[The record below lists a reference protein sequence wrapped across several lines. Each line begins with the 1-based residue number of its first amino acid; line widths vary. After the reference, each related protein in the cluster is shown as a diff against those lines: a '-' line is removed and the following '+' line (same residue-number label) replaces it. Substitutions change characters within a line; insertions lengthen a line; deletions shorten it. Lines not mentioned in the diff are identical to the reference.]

1 MVIKLDEGLTEVK
14 VPSTK
19 DHPDLLPTPI
29 SQRVIGSFTYTI
41 MILTMA
47 ITTSIFFL
55 GWLSQ
60 ILGLSLVQALVAAFI
75 GNGVV
80 AIIMTL
86 NGWVGVKYGIPFPIQ
101 LRSSF
106 GVRGSIAPLLV
117 RAIVSIFWYGVDGY
131 IAAWAITTSAM
142 LVAGFSPDII
152 VSESLRYTPITFI
165 IYLAIVGL
173 VGYKRITGIKYLDLV
188 AGPLLIIFFTWFVIY
203 LYTEPSLPKNPI
215 PIYEGR
221 VSWISTE
228 FFLMIAV
235 QTAWWSTIALNVSD
249 ICRFNKSFKSLYY
262 GHTLGLIVPQVVG
275 TLLGFIA
282 TSLTGGVY
290 SPIDIIAKYSPTPV
304 LGLFGLIFAIL
315 ATASTNV
322 TGDVPAATNAII
334 RIARIRWERAVIA
347 STVLAWLVI
356 GPYSIAFWKVSIDV
370 ANYLLLYNW
379 YYSMWLGPIA
389 GVMVVDYWVLRKRLL
404 RAEELYNHSGI
415 YSYHRGINIAGLA
428 AFVISILIEYLL
440 STAQGSVRIYFGF
453 IPVPGIELAWYYG
466 FISAALIYLILARA
480 MRSHVLPEVTRVG

>member
-1 MVIKLDEGLTEVK
+1 MDEGLIEVR
-14 VPSTK
+14 VINTK

-29 SQRVIGSFTYTI
+29 SQRTIGSFTYTI
-41 MILTMA
+41 MILSMA

-60 ILGLSLVQALVAAFI
+60 ILGLSLLQSLVAALV

-80 AIIMTL
+80 AAIMTL
-86 NGWVGVKYGIPFPIQ
+86 NGWLGVKYGIPFPVQ

-106 GVRGSIAPLLV
+106 GVRGSIVPLLV

-131 IAAWAITTSAM
+131 IAAWAITASAM
-142 LVAGFSPDII
+142 LIAGFPPDAI
-152 VSESLRYTPITFI
+152 VSESLRYTPITFV
-165 IYLAIVGL
+165 IYLAIVSL
-173 VGYKRITGIKYLDLV
+173 VGYKRIKGIKYLDLV

-203 LYTEPSLPKNPI
+203 LYTEPSIPKNPV

-221 VSWISTE
+221 VGWISTE

-249 ICRFNKSFKSLYY
+249 ICRYNKSFKTLYY
-262 GHTLGLIVPQVVG
+262 GHTLGLLVPQVVG

-282 TSLTGGVY
+282 TSLTGGIY
-290 SPIDIIAKYSPTPV
+290 SPIDIIAKYSPTPI
-304 LGLFGLIFAIL
+304 LGLFGLVFAFL

-334 RIARIRWERAVIA
+334 RIARIRWENAVIIA
-347 STVLAWLVI
+347 TILAWLVI
-356 GPYSIAFWKVSIDV
+356 GPYSIVFWRVSLDV

-389 GVMVVDYWVLRKRLL
+389 GVMVIDYWVLRRRLL
-404 RAEELYNHSGI
+404 KPEELYNHSGI
-415 YSYHRGINIAGLA
+415 YSYYRGVNIAGISS
-428 AFVISILIEYLL
+428 FIISILIEYLL
-440 STAQGSVRIYFGF
+440 SALQGSIRIYFGF

-466 FISAALIYLILARA
+466 FISAALIYLLLAQA
-480 MRSHVLPEVTRVG
+480 MKRHVLPEIMGVR

>member
-1 MVIKLDEGLTEVK
+1 MGKGLVEIKI
-14 VPSTK
+14 PIAQ
-19 DHPDLLPTPI
+19 DHPDLHPTPI
-29 SQRVIGSFTYTI
+29 SKRTIGSFTYTI
-41 MILTMA
+41 IILSMA

-60 ILGLSLVQALVAAFI
+60 ILGLSLIQALVAALI

-101 LRSSF
+101 LRSAF
-106 GVRGSIAPLLV
+106 GVRGSIIPLLV

-131 IAAWAITTSAM
+131 IAAWAITSAAM
-142 LVAGFSPDII
+142 LVAGVSPDVI
-152 VSESLRYTPITFI
+152 VSESLRYTPVTFI

-173 VGYKRITGIKYLDLV
+173 VGYKKITGIKYLDLV
-188 AGPLLIIFFTWFVIY
+188 AGPLLIAFFTWYVIY
-203 LYTEPSLPKNPI
+203 LYTAPEVPKNPV
-215 PIYEGR
+215 PVYEAKVG
-221 VSWISTE
+221 WISTE
-228 FFLMIAV
+228 FFLMVAV

-249 ICRFNKSFKSLYY
+249 ICRYNRSFKTLYY
-262 GHTLGLIVPQVVG
+262 GHALGLVVPQVVG

-282 TSLTGGVY
+282 TSITGGIY
-290 SPIDIIAKYSPTPV
+290 SPIDIIAKYSPIPI
-304 LGLFGLIFAIL
+304 LGLIGLVFAFL

-334 RIARIRWERAVIA
+334 RIARIRWERAIIIA
-347 STVLAWLVI
+347 TIFAWLVI
-356 GPYSIAFWKVSIDV
+356 GPYSIVFWKVSLDV

-389 GVMVVDYWVLRKRLL
+389 GVMVVDYWVLRRKLL
-404 RAEELYNHSGI
+404 KAEELYNHGGI
-415 YSYHRGINIAGLA
+415 YRYYKGVSVAGLA
-428 AFVISILIEYLL
+428 AFAISILIEYIL
-440 STAQGSVRIYFGF
+440 SAAQGSVRIYFGF

-466 FISAALIYLILARA
+466 FISAALIYLLLSRILRH
-480 MRSHVLPEVTRVG
+480 HVLPETVEVGRVG